1 MDSPA
6 PEGLVIEWVWPW
18 MLVLLPLPL
27 LLRLLM
33 PPASAGEEP
42 ALRAP
47 FFQHWADLA
56 AGQGASAGGSWYRL
70 AALWLIWL
78 LLLLAAARPMW
89 IGEAVE
95 MPETG
100 RDLMLAVD
108 ISGSMQIEDMQANQ
122 RMVSRMLAVKQLG
135 QQFIEERRGDR
146 LGLILFGSKAY
157 VQSPL
162 SFDTATVGRFLE
174 EAQIGFAG
182 QDTAIGDAIGLAVK
196 RLRERP
202 AEQRVLI
209 LLSDGRDNASAVQ
222 PLEAARLAAD
232 LGIRI
237 HTIGIGADQ
246 MLLPGMFGTSFG
258 ARQVNPSKELDEET
272 LGQIAAL
279 TGGRYFRA
287 RNPQELAEI
296 YSLLDQLEP
305 IELDVATYRPR
316 QALGY
321 LPLGLALL
329 VSFALVLARLVQQGG
344 IAWPGRTGEV
354 RV

>member
-1 MDSPA
+1 M
-6 PEGLVIEWVWPW
+6 IEWLWPW
-18 MLVLLPLPL
+18 MLALAPLPL
-27 LLRLLM
+27 LMRLLS
-33 PPASAGEEP
+33 PPASGEEP
-42 ALRAP
+42 AIRAP
-47 FFQHWADLA
+47 FYQHWVELA
-56 AGQGASAGGSWYRL
+56 GAQGGASGSNWRYL
-70 AALWLIWL
+70 AALWAIWL
-78 LLLLAAARPMW
+78 LLLLAAARPTW
-89 IGEAVE
+89 IGEALE
-95 MPETG
+95 MPESG

-108 ISGSMQIEDMQANQ
+108 ISGSMQIEDMQAGQ
-122 RMVSRMLAVKQLG
+122 RMVSRMQAVKHLG
-135 QQFIEERRGDR
+135 HQFIEERRGDR

-209 LLSDGRDNASAVQ
+209 LLSDGRDNASAVE

-232 LGIRI
+232 LDIRI

-258 ARQVNPSKELDEET
+258 SRQVNPSRELDEET
-272 LGQIAAL
+272 LGEIAAL
-279 TGGRYFRA
+279 TDGRYFRA

-296 YSLLDQLEP
+296 YAVLDQLEP

-329 VSFALVLARLVQQGG
+329 VSFGVALARLLRQGG
-344 IAWPGRTGEV
+344 FTWPGGRAEV
-354 RV
+354 EP

>member
-1 MDSPA
+1 M
-6 PEGLVIEWVWPW
+6 IEWLWPW
-18 MLVLLPLPL
+18 ALLLAPLPFA
-27 LLRLLM
+27 LRLLL
-33 PPASAGEEP
+33 PPASGEEP
-42 ALRAP
+42 AIQAP
-47 FFQHWADLA
+47 FYQHWATLA
-56 AGQGASAGGSWYRL
+56 ETQGAATGSGGWRSL
-70 AALWLIWL
+70 LTLWAIWL

-89 IGEAVE
+89 IGEPIE
-95 MPETG
+95 MPESG

-108 ISGSMQIEDMQANQ
+108 ISGSMQIEDMQSSQ
-122 RMVSRMLAVKQLG
+122 RMVSRMQAVKQLG
-135 QQFIEERRGDR
+135 QQFIDERSGDR
-146 LGLILFGSKAY
+146 LGLILFGSNAY

-222 PLEAARLAAD
+222 PLDAARLAAE

-237 HTIGIGADQ
+237 YTIGIGADQ

-258 ARQVNPSKELDEET
+258 ARQVNPSRELDEGT
-272 LGQIAAL
+272 LTRIAEL

-329 VSFALVLARLVQQGG
+329 LSFALALARLLRQG
-344 IAWPGRTGEV
+344 ALPLPWRRE
-354 RV
+354 RVA